1 MSRKSGRV
9 LVYLDTKGIK
19 VLPQDE
25 IRAILRGAD
34 DIISSGGRGILA
46 KILKGSRDKKVLE
59 HKLNESPVY
68 GYFKDLSIADITSK
82 IDWMIKEHYL
92 RIEYDF
98 RLPLLVYTER
108 GWEIEKDTYTDELL
122 SKMKDMQ
129 RTLNFD
135 LLDTFRGRNRAMM
148 LLLLEKIRKSKDA
161 RYIPILE
168 EWKKRDYKK
177 VRQAIAEVIRELQ
190 LGE

>member
-59 HKLNESPVY
+59 HKLYESPVY

-122 SKMKDMQ
+122 SKMEDMQ

-148 LLLLEKIRKSKDA
+148 LLLLGKIRKSKDA

-168 EWKKRDYKK
+168 EWEKRDYKK
-177 VRQAIAEVIRELQ
+177 VRQAIAEVIRELR
-190 LGE
+190 